1 MHKFY
6 GIGKLTTDPKV
17 SETKV
22 GYVTKLRVSFVN
34 NKKLWLTL
42 AVTCFGK
49 QGEAVAKYTSKGSK
63 VYIEGYLTEREWIN
77 AKGVKRKEYDLVAEK
92 VDFLSRVEDGDEEE
106 LEPPEEDAVNLIP
119 IEDDDLPF

>member
-77 AKGVKRKEYDLVAEK
+77 TKGVKRKEYDLVAEK